1 LLGFYVIDS
10 YVFETEMCAVDR
22 FAVTENHLDR
32 SQAINGKQVFTE
44 QYQLNV
50 Y

>member
-1 LLGFYVIDS
+1 MDS

-32 SQAINGKQVFTE
+32 SQAISGKQLFIE
-44 QYQLNV
+44 QYQINIHE
-50 Y
+50 